1 MTRPHSNL
9 LNLVIAVGIVTL
21 AITTVTRTA
30 TAVVFGSDVAQSA
43 PNPPIEAP
51 AKQALDALRDMLTA
65 YENSD
70 ATKVESAMLPTLVGL
85 TSLLKSIQDSH
96 IQQRA
101 IRIDL
106 RQTNVSASSEDVI
119 ISAAWEKRYLS
130 AVGSAP
136 GLARGKATFVFR
148 RSGGQWK
155 LAGITGNNL
164 FAGGM

>member
-9 LNLVIAVGIVTL
+9 LSPLIAISVVTL

-30 TAVVFGSDVAQSA
+30 TAVVFDSDAAQSA
-43 PNPPIEAP
+43 PNLPIEAP

-70 ATKVESAMLPTLVGL
+70 ATKVESAMLATLVGL

-96 IQQRA
+96 VQQRA
-101 IRIDL
+101 IRIHL
-106 RQTNVSASSEDVI
+106 RDTNVSAGSEDVI

-130 AVGSAP
+130 AVGSAQ
-136 GLARGKATFVFR
+136 GLARGRATFVFR
-148 RSGGQWK
+148 RNGGQWK
-155 LAGITGNNL
+155 LAGMTGNNL